1 MSSLLIRLQ
10 LYKPSKRVRED
21 QGTVLDIWKW
31 WKSGKRYIT
40 FLENTV
46 EIDQSTINIS
56 RIFLLN

>member
-40 FLENTV
+40 LLENPG
-46 EIDQSTINIS
+46 EIGTSTINIS
-56 RIFLLN
+56 RIFSLH